1 MKDAVGEFRRGC
13 DQQPPGRVGKS
24 REGRGE
30 VRSRLLIDRRRLVK
44 EAESCLR
51 HLAPHA
57 DTPTT
62 IAPQLRG
69 GSRHSVAAHGGR

>member
-1 MKDAVGEFRRGC
+1 VKDAVGEFRRGC
-13 DQQPPGRVGKS
+13 GQQPPGRVGKA

-30 VRSRLLIDRRRLVK
+30 VRFRLLVDRRRLVK

-62 IAPQLRG
+62 MPPQLPG
-69 GSRHSVAAHGGR
+69 GLRRSVAAHGGR